1 MCANLEEKG
10 AKVFFV
16 TDCDLDEFKKVES
29 EYTEWLVDHPNALGL
44 LFYAGHAV
52 EFRNHNWLLMKSA
65 KQSSPDKDSVCM
77 TKFIARYVY
86 RHVVRSELSVSQSKL
101 CACVFVEG

>member
-1 MCANLEEKG
+1 MCANLREKG
-10 AKVFFV
+10 AKVFSLH
-16 TDCDLDEFKKVES
+16 DCDLDKFKEVES
-29 EYTEWLVDHPNALGL
+29 EYTEYLVKHPNALGL
-44 LFYAGHAV
+44 LYYAGHAV

-86 RHVVRSELSVSQSKL
+86 CHAVRSELSVSQSKL
-101 CACVFVEG
+101 CECVFVEG